1 MSADRNE
8 VEFLKGLECIKR
20 RHKPFCSCCLSQSV
34 ADAIKSSLLAVHS
47 ATDLDDLQFRAGI
60 AFGALE
66 AYVHVGAISTA
77 HSLNAHRLLESAFNF
92 APAQVAA

>member
-1 MSADRNE
+1 VTDIRNDPKLATI
-8 VEFLKGLECIKR
+8 VECVKR
-20 RHKPFCSCCLSQSV
+20 RHKPFCSCCLTQSV
-34 ADAIKSSLLAVHS
+34 ADSIQSFLLAVRS
-47 ATDLDDLQFRAGI
+47 ATDPDDLQFRAGI